1 METFELTTNVDNVHE
16 WSYLEGCREFAQG
29 FLDNPKGGDW
39 NYDPEEE
46 TLLLTNPDTKLERKV
61 LLAGFSTKRNESESR
76 GKFGDGLASAICCLL
91 REGYEVIIENSDITW
106 KPTIGWSEV
115 FDHEVILVEE
125 YETSYHNE
133 DYKVYIKG
141 LRPDEMDKVVAN
153 TLPFQTGERELHK
166 TPTGDILLD
175 EEHKGRI
182 YVGGLFICNF
192 NSEYGFDFKPHCF
205 KLDRDRKSLNPWDIR
220 WQCRLMWEHVGN
232 SATEDQAKHV
242 ITAMKINDSS
252 TEHMEYSSPTM
263 NKEVEKAAEEVY
275 NSEYDGKLV
284 ASDWEEAEDLRKA
297 GNEVVLVKSASLV
310 NVIRRTD
317 SYRSF
322 NAGAKK
328 VKSVQ
333 ELLDEW
339 KEDWS
344 AQLSLEAL
352 DAYVEMSEK
361 VVDKT

>member
-16 WSYLEGCREFAQG
+16 WTYLEGCREVIQG

-39 NYDPEEE
+39 NYDPEEA

-61 LLAGFSTKRNESESR
+61 LLAGFSTKRDESESR
-76 GKFGDGLASAICCLL
+76 GKFGDGLTSAICCLL

-106 KPTIGWSEV
+106 KPTIGWSDIFE
-115 FDHEVILVEE
+115 HEVIVVEE
-125 YETSYHNE
+125 YRTPYHNE

-141 LRPDEMDKVVAN
+141 LRPDEMDKVIAN
-153 TLPFQTGERELHK
+153 TLPLQTGERNLHK

-175 EEHKGRI
+175 EEYKGRI

-205 KLDRDRKSLNPWDIR
+205 ELDRDRKSLNPFDIK
-220 WQCRLMWEHVGN
+220 WACKDMWSHVGRN
-232 SATEDQAKHV
+232 ASESDAQIV
-242 ITAMKINDSS
+242 ITAMTSNDSS
-252 TEHMEYSSPTM
+252 MEHLRHTTCTVSS
-263 NKEVEKAAEEVY
+263 EVEKAAEEVY

-333 ELLDEW
+333 ELLDAW
-339 KEDWS
+339 KEDWD
-344 AQLSLEAL
+344 AQLTLEAL